1 MKLVLGNIVKMKTDA
16 IVTPAH
22 SDLKPS
28 PGIREAIFKAAD
40 TKLLE
45 AYCKKI
51 HHCRIGHAVVTP
63 SFGLPCKYIIH
74 VVGPGW
80 YSGRKNE
87 HYLFAE
93 CYTRALH
100 KATLCHCRSV
110 ALPLMFSGDFH
121 LPRSQALRIVKQVV
135 IHYEKLHPDLEIHL
149 VLYKESI
156 YHLASKIM
164 ELQ

>member
-1 MKLVLGNIVKMKTDA
+1 MKLILGDIIQMNTDA
-16 IVTPAH
+16 IVAPSH

-45 AYCKKI
+45 SYCQKI
-51 HHCRIGHAVVTP
+51 KHCRIGHAVITP
-63 SFGLPCKYIIH
+63 SCGLPCKYIIH

-80 YSGRKNE
+80 YSGRKSE
-87 HYLFAE
+87 LFLFAE

-100 KATLCHCRSV
+100 KATLCHCKSV

-121 LPRSQALRIVKQVV
+121 LPRTSALQIVNQV
-135 IHYEKLHPDLEIHL
+135 ITHYEKLHPDLTIYL

-156 YHLASKIM
+156 YRLAKKIIKVS
-164 ELQ
+164 